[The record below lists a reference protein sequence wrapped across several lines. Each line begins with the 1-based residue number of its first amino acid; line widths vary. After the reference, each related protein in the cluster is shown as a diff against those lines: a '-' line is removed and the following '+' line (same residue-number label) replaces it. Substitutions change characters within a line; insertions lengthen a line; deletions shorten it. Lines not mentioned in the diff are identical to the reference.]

1 MPARRQHGCGG
12 RPRPFKTALSTA
24 SSRQKPLHGNAK
36 TKPDREAYIRTARDH
51 LQRTADGAGTRSIAQ
66 SDPDTRTM
74 GDVKTVD
81 VAGSLFTNQ

>member
-1 MPARRQHGCGG
+1 MTEEGARAPSKLRCQ
-12 RPRPFKTALSTA
+12 RPVRGKNEDA
-24 SSRQKPLHGNAK
+24 S
-36 TKPDREAYIRTARDH
+36 TKPNEGIPDIGSRCWRFDAPP
-51 LQRTADGAGTRSIAQ
+51 DGAGTRSIAR